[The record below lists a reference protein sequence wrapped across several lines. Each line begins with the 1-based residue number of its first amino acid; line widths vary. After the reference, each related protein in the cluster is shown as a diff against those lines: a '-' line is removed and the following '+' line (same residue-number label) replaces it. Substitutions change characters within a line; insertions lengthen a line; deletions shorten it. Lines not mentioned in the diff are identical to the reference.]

1 MPQDVIDYSNT
12 VFYKIYCKDPAVKDL
27 YVGHTTNFVQRKY
40 HHKRTCIK
48 ENDANHHL
56 KVYKFIRENGGWDNW
71 KMDIIGYKDCYDHY
85 EARKT
90 EQKYFETLKA
100 TLNSIEPLPKPKPRP
115 QMSKETIKHKCDVN
129 RQQMNEMTEQKEQEN
144 ASVFICVKCSFKCSK
159 KSNYNKHLLT
169 AKHKMLENAGNKKS
183 KNAELFKC
191 VCGKEYKHNQSYY
204 RHKKKC
210 IHNNTD
216 CDSATTTTNDNSTI
230 LNIITQNKEL
240 MNLLVIQ
247 NQEHKEETKE
257 LMKQNQ
263 EMQKTIQELVPK
275 IGNNNTTTN
284 NNNQFNLQVF
294 LNEDC
299 KDAINFSDFIKQ
311 IQVSFEDIENQAE
324 CGYVKGISK
333 LFIDNL
339 KELGT
344 NKRPI
349 HCTDKKRKTLYI
361 KENDE
366 WDKEGSQDT
375 LKNGIQEITRS
386 TMRTLIKE
394 KVNRAEEFADMES
407 DFSKQC
413 LVIQRNL
420 IPTAPRETAFSKV
433 MENITKNSGIIE

>member
-1 MPQDVIDYSNT
+1 M
-12 VFYKIYCKDPAVKDL
+12 A
-27 YVGHTTNFVQRKY
+27 
-40 HHKRTCIK
+40 
-48 ENDANHHL
+48 
-56 KVYKFIRENGGWDNW
+56 
-71 KMDIIGYKDCYDHY
+71 
-85 EARKT
+85 T
-90 EQKYFETLKA
+90 EKGKKGA
-100 TLNSIEPLPKPKPRP
+100 I
-115 QMSKETIKHKCDVN
+115 
-129 RQQMNEMTEQKEQEN
+129 
-144 ASVFICVKCSFKCSK
+144 VFICEKCNFKCNK
-159 KSNYNKHLLT
+159 KYNYDKHTLT
-169 AKHKMLENAGNKKS
+169 AKHINQHNQQEKCQKGA
-183 KNAELFKC
+183 KNAKNYNKFLCE
-191 VCGKEYKHNQSYY
+191 CGKTYKDRSGLW

-210 IHNNTD
+210 SLINKSDNETIVKYDNN
-216 CDSATTTTNDNSTI
+216 NDNSKI
-230 LNIITQNKEL
+230 LDVITQNKEI
-240 MNLLVIQ
+240 MDALVLQ
-247 NQEHKEETKE
+247 NEQ
-257 LMKQNQ
+257 LMKQN
-263 EMQKTIQELVPK
+263 TELTNAIKEIVPK
-275 IGNNNTTTN
+275 IGNNNTTT

-299 KDAINFSDFIKQ
+299 KDALNFSDFIKQ

-333 LFIDNL
+333 LFIENL

-375 LKNGIQEITRS
+375 LIKGIQEITRS

-394 KVNRAEEFADMES
+394 KENQAEEFADMES
-407 DFSKQC
+407 DFSKKC

>member
-1 MPQDVIDYSNT
+1 MEKQKSSKV
-12 VFYKIYCKDPAVKDL
+12 V
-27 YVGHTTNFVQRKY
+27 KY
-40 HHKRTCIK
+40 HLCKKCNYRCSR
-48 ENDANHHL
+48 L
-56 KVYKFIRENGGWDNW
+56 
-71 KMDIIGYKDCYDHY
+71 YDY
-85 EARKT
+85 
-90 EQKYFETLKA
+90 Q
-100 TLNSIEPLPKPKPRP
+100 
-115 QMSKETIKHKCDVN
+115 
-129 RQQMNEMTEQKEQEN
+129 
-144 ASVFICVKCSFKCSK
+144 
-159 KSNYNKHLLT
+159 KHLLT
-169 AKHKMLENAGNKKS
+169 AKHNMEKMEKQMEKQKS
-183 KNAELFKC
+183 SKVVKNFTC
-191 VCGKEYKHNQSYY
+191 DCGKTYKSASGLWK
-204 RHKKKC
+204 HKKLC
-210 IHNNTD
+210 PHINNVIVI
-216 CDSATTTTNDNSTI
+216 SDNHEEKPSI
-230 LNIITQNKEL
+230 VDFISQNKEI
-240 MNLLVIQ
+240 MDALVLQ
-247 NQEHKEETKE
+247 NEQ
-257 LMKQNQ
+257 LMKQNT
-263 EMQKTIQELVPK
+263 ELTNTIKEIVPK

-284 NNNQFNLQVF
+284 NTNNQFNLKVF

-333 LFIDNL
+333 LFIENL
-339 KELGT
+339 KGLGT
-344 NKRPI
+344 HKRPI

-394 KVNRAEEFADMES
+394 KVKRAEEFADMES

>member
-1 MPQDVIDYSNT
+1 MLD
-12 VFYKIYCKDPAVKDL
+12 K
-27 YVGHTTNFVQRKY
+27 
-40 HHKRTCIK
+40 
-48 ENDANHHL
+48 
-56 KVYKFIRENGGWDNW
+56 
-71 KMDIIGYKDCYDHY
+71 
-85 EARKT
+85 
-90 EQKYFETLKA
+90 
-100 TLNSIEPLPKPKPRP
+100 
-115 QMSKETIKHKCDVN
+115 
-129 RQQMNEMTEQKEQEN
+129 KEQEN

-210 IHNNTD
+210 IHNNAD
-216 CDSATTTTNDNSTI
+216 CDSTTTTTTTTNDNSTI
-230 LNIITQNKEL
+230 LNIITQNKEI
-240 MNLLVIQ
+240 MDALVLQ
-247 NQEHKEETKE
+247 NEE
-257 LMKQNQ
+257 LMKKNSELTNAIIKQSN
-263 EMQKTIQELVPK
+263 TIQELVPK
-275 IGNNNTTTN
+275 IGNNNTT

-324 CGYVKGISK
+324 SGYVKGISK
-333 LFIDNL
+333 LFIENL

-366 WDKEGSQDT
+366 WDKESSQDT
-375 LKNGIQEITRS
+375 LIKGIQEITRS

-394 KVNRAEEFADMES
+394 KENQAEEFADMES
-407 DFSKQC
+407 EFSKKC